1 MKELSLNILDIAE
14 NSAKAGAKNI
24 RIELTE
30 TDTLLIITVSDDGC
44 GMKPDLLQS
53 VVDPFTTTRTTRKV
67 GLGIPLFKL
76 AAEQTGGTLTIV
88 SRHVSVF
95 PAEHGTVV
103 TARFYKNHIDCA
115 PLGDTVST
123 MLTLVQGHPD
133 IDFLFVHTV
142 PGRTV
147 RLDTKEMRKV
157 LLNVPLNSYEV
168 LQWIS
173 EYLRGQY
180 AENSEAGGTCDTE
193 S

>member
-88 SRHVSVF
+88 SRHVSAF

-103 TARFYKNHIDCA
+103 MARFHKDHIDCA
-115 PLGDTVST
+115 PLGDTAST

-133 IDFLFVHTV
+133 IDFLFVHTA

-147 RLDTKEMRKV
+147 RLDTKEMREV

-173 EYLRGQY
+173 EYLHGQY